1 MYTIDYDLGKKFQK
15 RAYPTVV
22 MVTKAHQTPC
32 PIPRKELDG
41 NWAELVLCSY
51 MGREEVIS
59 CRAWVK
65 QVHEGKKSQCKSV
78 ASLERSKWPSHNIKL
93 RLSCKAWMQVN
104 LLFKRSSFAI
114 KEVWLDWSER
124 LEDNKITWSEATVCF
139 DYSIE
144 GVMT

>member
-15 RAYPTVV
+15 KAYPTVV

-65 QVHEGKKSQCKSV
+65 QVHEGKK
-78 ASLERSKWPSHNIKL
+78 KL
-93 RLSCKAWMQVN
+93 MQKCSIPRNKQVN
-104 LLFKRSSFAI
+104 
-114 KEVWLDWSER
+114 VTQY
-124 LEDNKITWSEATVCF
+124 KIAA
-139 DYSIE
+139 
-144 GVMT
+144 